1 MRVKS
6 LIIVLVV
13 AIAIAGVAVGARGHG
28 GLHKWIMA
36 IHGHR

>member
-1 MRVKS
+1 MRLKS
-6 LIIVLVV
+6 IIVVLIVAV
-13 AIAIAGVAVGARGHG
+13 AIGGVAVAARGHG